1 MTTCVKHGA
10 VGRGGEAA
18 ATNCIPLYNNVI
30 PNVVRNLCLRRFS
43 LNITVVIFA
52 IFAFS
57 SCCRGEELGRYE
69 VTEAH
74 KQLIPYKDGQVVSF
88 IDGEGHTVD
97 LTVIGSESSW
107 YRHDVDGGNMC
118 SDYIMFK
125 VEGVHLESETNNIR
139 IGLAIGVYDYFYR
152 NYNGLLEV
160 TIRPDNVVTIWQQ
173 FRLFSDAEGNF
184 LTDSP
189 LYLTENYKSL
199 EINGKVYYEVVEQ
212 KYNSTVYDGR
222 GGQSKVFFQLFY
234 NKTYGILQINR
245 DGENFLTIN
254 SKENNSPDS
263 IDCIYLQIADT
274 DV

>member
-1 MTTCVKHGA
+1 MRK
-10 VGRGGEAA
+10 E
-18 ATNCIPLYNNVI
+18 
-30 PNVVRNLCLRRFS
+30 
-43 LNITVVIFA
+43 IF
-52 IFAFS
+52 
-57 SCCRGEELGRYE
+57 
-69 VTEAH
+69 
-74 KQLIPYKDGQVVSF
+74 
-88 IDGEGHTVD
+88 
-97 LTVIGSESSW
+97 
-107 YRHDVDGGNMC
+107 
-118 SDYIMFK
+118 
-125 VEGVHLESETNNIR
+125 
-139 IGLAIGVYDYFYR
+139 
-152 NYNGLLEV
+152 
-160 TIRPDNVVTIWQQ
+160 
-173 FRLFSDAEGNF
+173 
-184 LTDSP
+184 DSP